1 MAAIS
6 ISIAS
11 GSFELQPASYTVGVL
26 APGAGDF
33 EFRWNQTANV
43 SGNPITRHEAIR
55 MLRAFASQLESG
67 VFTFTSGTP
76 EAFP

>member
-6 ISIAS
+6 LSIVF
-11 GSFELQPASYTVGVL
+11 GTPELQPGSYTAGVL

-33 EFRWNQTANV
+33 EFRWNQTASV
-43 SGNPITRHEAIR
+43 SGNPITRKEAIR
-55 MLRAFASQLESG
+55 VLYAIAAQLESS
-67 VFTFTSGTP
+67 TFTVTTP

>member
-6 ISIAS
+6 LSLPH
-11 GSFELQPASYTVGVL
+11 GVEGTKPVDFTVGVL

-43 SGNPITRHEAIR
+43 SGNAVSRLAAIKA
-55 MLRAFASQLESG
+55 LDAFKRALESG
-67 VFTFTSGTP
+67 TFVTSTP
-76 EAFP
+76 NL